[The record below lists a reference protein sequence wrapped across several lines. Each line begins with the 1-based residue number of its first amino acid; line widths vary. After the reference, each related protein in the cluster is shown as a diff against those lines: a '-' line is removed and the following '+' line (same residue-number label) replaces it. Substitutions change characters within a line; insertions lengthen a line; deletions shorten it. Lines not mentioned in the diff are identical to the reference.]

1 MKSHFQASNSLL
13 RQQLMDTEDLKNS
26 LEQQVENY
34 KRRLNNQVTG
44 RVSVFMGIRRAVDIK
59 FDPIKDYLV
68 YLSSVDRP
76 VLNCIHCHVYIESVD
91 Q

>member
-13 RQQLMDTEDLKNS
+13 RQQLMDTEDIKNS

-44 RVSVFMGIRRAVDIK
+44 RFSVFMGIRRAVDIK

-68 YLSSVDRP
+68 Y
-76 VLNCIHCHVYIESVD
+76 
-91 Q
+91 

>member
-44 RVSVFMGIRRAVDIK
+44 RFSVFRGIRRAVNIK
-59 FDPIKDYLV
+59 FAPIKGYIV
-68 YLSSVDRP
+68 YLSSADRA
-76 VLNCIHCHVYIESVD
+76 VLNCIHCQSGVH
-91 Q
+91 